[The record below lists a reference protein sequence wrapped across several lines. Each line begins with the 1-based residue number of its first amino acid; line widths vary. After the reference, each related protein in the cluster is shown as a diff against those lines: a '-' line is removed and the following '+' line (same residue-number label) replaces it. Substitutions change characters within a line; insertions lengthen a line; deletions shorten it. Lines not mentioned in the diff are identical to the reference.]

1 METLIG
7 IYASPGE
14 YASRLAEYINSRR
27 DVGCGGI
34 CFHNNSELDEFL
46 KSGALSILLTD
57 DPNHFKIYNK
67 IPRVCLLCEEKE
79 KCGAAGTG
87 EVFFKYL
94 RAPVLLQRLFPA
106 LNRTFEKNSIYTV
119 FSPSSNAAARRF
131 AKEKAA
137 ELAKVGRTL
146 LLLWDPF
153 GSTEGS
159 REEGVSL
166 SELLFAARKNRR
178 GFGDMLDGTLK
189 ESGYSCIKGTDHYAD
204 LWQFSPEEMQEL
216 VEMCKTEGNFE
227 SIVFECGFMSE
238 SMERLME
245 MSDRVFLPK
254 ADEADPGPDEFLR
267 QMKYAGK
274 QEILLKVR
282 AENEQRT

>member
-34 CFHNNSELDEFL
+34 CFQSDSELDEFL
-46 KSGALSILLTD
+46 KSGTLSILLTD
-57 DPNHFKIYNK
+57 DPNHLKTYNK
-67 IPRVCLLCEEKE
+67 IPRICLLCEEKE
-79 KCGAAGTG
+79 KSETNGATEA
-87 EVFFKYL
+87 FFKYL
-94 RAPVLLQRLFPA
+94 RAPVLLQKLIPA
-106 LNRTFEKNSIYTV
+106 LNKSFVKNSIYTV
-119 FSPSSNAAARRF
+119 FSPSSNVAARSF

-137 ELAKVGRTL
+137 ELAREGRTL

-153 GSTEGS
+153 GSFEEN
-159 REEGVSL
+159 REDGVSI
-166 SELLFAARKNRR
+166 SELLFAARKNRA
-178 GFGDMLDGTLK
+178 GFSDMLLGTLK
-189 ESGYSCIKGTDHYAD
+189 ERGYSLIRGTDHYAD
-204 LWQFSPEEMQEL
+204 LWQFSPDEMQEL
-216 VEMCKTEGNFE
+216 VELCKTEGDFE
-227 SIVFECGFMSE
+227 SIVFECSFMSE

-245 MSDRVFLPK
+245 LSDNVFLPK

-282 AENEQRT
+282 QDNGQ